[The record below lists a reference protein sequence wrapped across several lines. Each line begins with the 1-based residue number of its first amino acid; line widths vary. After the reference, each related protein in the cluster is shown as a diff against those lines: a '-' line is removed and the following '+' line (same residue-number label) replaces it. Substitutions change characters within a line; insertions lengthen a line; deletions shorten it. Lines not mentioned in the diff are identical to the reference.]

1 MMTPKNV
8 LVIDDVSV
16 IRSFVKAALRS
27 LPIDFREASDGTK
40 GLEMHNGSRADLII
54 CDMNMP
60 AMNGEAFLRALR
72 ESGDLTPLIL
82 LTAESD
88 MGVLG
93 RLIKLGKRLAVCE
106 IHIFGPDSGDGTG
119 QTLVAQA
126 TATYSIPPR

>member
-1 MMTPKNV
+1 MMTRKNV

-93 RLIKLGKRLAVCE
+93 RLIKLGINGYVRKPFKPAALTTQVTSLLGLAE
-106 IHIFGPDSGDGTG
+106 PS
-119 QTLVAQA
+119 
-126 TATYSIPPR
+126 

>member
-1 MMTPKNV
+1 MSIESGSAFSFPPFGRNTFDLPANALMMTRKNV

-60 AMNGEAFLRALR
+60 
-72 ESGDLTPLIL
+72 
-82 LTAESD
+82 
-88 MGVLG
+88 
-93 RLIKLGKRLAVCE
+93 
-106 IHIFGPDSGDGTG
+106 
-119 QTLVAQA
+119 
-126 TATYSIPPR
+126 